1 LQRGSE
7 VYWVRVHEP
16 GEVVAVPE
24 GQPPDAVLEPDIVL
38 PWRVAA
44 EKLLDRLKPRV
55 EERDGRLFRVY
66 YALVMDRREVELEG
80 LPREKAVEMLKAY
93 PLVRREEEIV
103 AGVTLN
109 LEPSYVEARPGS
121 PIEVKVAVEPVG
133 RVEEPVKLSVSEGGV
148 EPGGGIPPFAAIWR
162 LKAPESEGEYA
173 FEVAAELRKR
183 TVKQLRVVVR
193 REYKE
198 EVVGFEVQDV
208 LECEDL
214 QKLFPGL
221 TLEEG
226 RAQLGAERQ
235 EIAVAGKGVHPEV
248 FISLVKEAMSLSGIR
263 PPKVFYAKLALP
275 KPVEPTPELEST
287 LSRFKS
293 VRRLVRRV

>member
-1 LQRGSE
+1 
-7 VYWVRVHEP
+7 
-16 GEVVAVPE
+16 VPE
-24 GQPPDAVLEPDIVL
+24 GQPPDDVREYDIVL

-44 EKLLDRLKPRV
+44 ERLLDRLKPKV
-55 EERDGRLFRVY
+55 EERDGRQFRVY
-66 YALVMDRREVELEG
+66 YVLVVDGRDVELEG

-93 PLVRREEEIV
+93 SLVRREEEIV
-103 AGVTLN
+103 AGVVLN

-121 PIEVKVAVEPVG
+121 PVEVKIAVEPVG
-133 RVEEPVKLSVSEGGV
+133 RVEEPVKLSVTEGYVKPDSGV
-148 EPGGGIPPFAAIWR
+148 PPFAAIWR
-162 LKAPESEGEYA
+162 LNAPGIEGEYA

-198 EVVGFEVQDV
+198 EVVGFEVQDL

-226 RAQLGAERQ
+226 RAQLGAEGQ
-235 EIAVAGKGVHPEV
+235 EIAVAGRGVHPEV
-248 FISLVKEAMSLSGIR
+248 FISLVREAMSLSGIR
-263 PPKVFYAKLALP
+263 PPRDFYAKLKLP
-275 KPVEPTPELEST
+275 KPIEPTPELEST